1 MVADHYAWE
10 FIRALCDEIA
20 DLVFKTLY
28 AEHGALSR
36 ALLPK
41 QALYSMVWYHF
52 DYLICHM
59 LTVLYPVRYTRTNI

>member
-20 DLVFKTLY
+20 ELVFKTFY
-28 AEHGALSR
+28 AEHRALSR

-41 QALYSMVWYHF
+41 QAIHSMVR
-52 DYLICHM
+52 CCCCC
-59 LTVLYPVRYTRTNI
+59 PR